1 MVKGGKFL
9 DFMLTYRGIETNP
22 EKCEV
27 VIAMR
32 SLENMNEV
40 QKLIRKLVSLS
51 LSFSQ
56 FFLKMGKKARPFF
69 KLLKKSK
76 NEFFRD

>member
-40 QKLIRKLVSLS
+40 QKLKRNLVSLS
-51 LSFSQ
+51 LNSFSRWERRQ
-56 FFLKMGKKARPFF
+56 DLFL
-69 KLLKKSK
+69 SC
-76 NEFFRD
+76 